1 MFNAR
6 HYDDQH
12 LNSDR
17 SAAPHEPADQRELRL
32 ASTTGPTLGSEL
44 DSSSSVPTLRLL
56 GAVELD
62 GPVSLRFLDQRR
74 YRLLAYLAL
83 HGGWVGRDPLAN
95 LFWPDRTQQAARSN
109 LRKLLLEVR
118 ALDLPQLESDRRGV
132 RWNVSTDVAEY
143 QAALKRGDTNA
154 ALALYRGP
162 ALQGL
167 NGGDSDAFNN
177 WLEGE
182 RRRLRTAWRETV
194 VAVLPQRDPA
204 GVLALARLLLDDDPC
219 DEDAIVA
226 ALDAHHARGD
236 SHGAAQDFRLYAERL
251 IEGLGIEPSARVRS
265 AAARAAGLVPHE
277 SAASDPR
284 AGEMPGSGGS
294 AWPAASFIGRARE
307 LNELSALL
315 TSASCRLLTVTG
327 PGGMGKSALVK
338 QAARQLASSYADGV
352 TWIALD
358 DLTDVA
364 QVAPRIA
371 AEFALVLAPL
381 QDPVEHITAQLAP
394 RQTLLVLDNA
404 EHLPCLS
411 TLVERLIAGAPRL
424 QVLST
429 SRSRF
434 GVRHEWLLPLTGLAL
449 APPDGPAHDI
459 IAADAVRLF
468 VTQARATDP
477 RFNIDANAPQ
487 IARLVRAVGGLPLAI
502 LLAASW
508 VRLLPLSEL
517 LREVTQ
523 SLDVLEGAE
532 MGDERPEHRS
542 VRATFEQS
550 WRLLSPQEQR
560 ALAALSVMVGAFT
573 LAAARAIAAAP
584 LPLLASLLDKSLLQT
599 DGAGRFS
606 LHPLIQQFAAEKLA
620 LDAGAAS
627 ATRATHCRHFD
638 QWLRRVADVPRAE
651 EPRAMI
657 EIEPELENLR
667 AMWRHAISTRA
678 WDTVAAS
685 TMPLSRYF
693 ELRSRWSEGAA
704 LLDAADTA
712 LAELPADD
720 HAPNTARANVW
731 RAQSMLDLRSG
742 ANERCMQRAQRSL
755 VLCRALRIR
764 KGIKGNL
771 NNLGL
776 AAWHLNRCDEA
787 ARFLAEAVAEARAD
801 ADVDGEAR
809 SLANTAV
816 VEKARGNFDKAL
828 VLTEQ
833 ALAVHRV
840 RNNAV
845 SIHTTLNN
853 LGNLLRA
860 LQRPRDALV
869 VLNEALVTVGQAGRS
884 TTLPFVLCNLALAHA
899 DLQEFAPALAH
910 AEHALGL
917 NGSHGEPTLETSIRQ
932 ALARAHTGLGRF
944 DEAQRQLARAVRL
957 ALAQHHAGVAVGTL
971 MHWGCWH
978 AARGDRVRAA
988 ALLHFAA
995 RHAVID
1001 GPDRV
1006 AAELALAA
1014 VSKMLA
1020 PASLARAE
1028 SEAEQMTLEQ
1038 LAAELVAAGSHTG

>member
-1 MFNAR
+1 M
-6 HYDDQH
+6 
-12 LNSDR
+12 
-17 SAAPHEPADQRELRL
+17 
-32 ASTTGPTLGSEL
+32 ASTTGPTLGSER

-162 ALQGL
+162 ALRGL
-167 NGGDSDAFNN
+167 DGGDSDAFSS

-182 RRRLRTAWRETV
+182 RRRLHTAWRETV

-236 SHGAAQDFRLYAERL
+236 SHGAAQDFRRYAERL
-251 IEGLGIEPSARVRS
+251 IEGLGVEPSARVRS
-265 AAARAAGLVPHE
+265 AAARAAGPVPHE
-277 SAASDPR
+277 SAASNPR
-284 AGEMPGSGGS
+284 AGETPGSGGS
-294 AWPAASFIGRARE
+294 ALPAASFIGRARE

-315 TSASCRLLTVTG
+315 TSPGCRLLTVTG

-338 QAARQLASSYADGV
+338 QAARQLASNYADGV

-358 DLTDVA
+358 DLSDVA
-364 QVAPRIA
+364 QVAPRVA
-371 AEFALVLAPL
+371 AELALVLAPL
-381 QDPVEHITAQLAP
+381 QDPVERIAAQLAL

-404 EHLPCLS
+404 EHLPRLS
-411 TLVERLIAGAPRL
+411 TLVERLIAAAPRL

-429 SRSRF
+429 SRTRF

-487 IARLVRAVGGLPLAI
+487 IARLVRALGGMPLAI

-523 SLDVLEGAE
+523 SLDVLESAE
-532 MGDERPEHRS
+532 EGDERPEHRS

-550 WRLLSPQEQR
+550 WRLLSPREQR

-599 DGAGRFS
+599 DGAGRFT

-620 LDAGAAS
+620 RDPAAAEAA
-627 ATRATHCRHFD
+627 ATAHCRHFD
-638 QWLRRVADVPRAE
+638 QWLRRVTDVPRAE
-651 EPRAMI
+651 EPHSMAQVESM
-657 EIEPELENLR
+657 LENLR
-667 AMWRHAISTRA
+667 AMWRHAIAARA
-678 WDTVAAS
+678 WGTVAAAAV
-685 TMPLSRYF
+685 PLMRFF

-704 LLDAADTA
+704 LLDAASAA
-712 LAELPADD
+712 LDAVPASDPAAD
-720 HAPNTARANVW
+720 AARANVW
-731 RAQSMLDLRSG
+731 RSQATLDFRSG
-742 ANERCMQRAQRSL
+742 ANERCLQRAERSL
-755 VLCRALRIR
+755 TLCRALGIR

-771 NNLGL
+771 NSLGL
-776 AAWHLNRCDEA
+776 AAWHLNRRDEA
-787 ARFLAEAVAEARAD
+787 ARHFAEAIAEARAD
-801 ADVDGEAR
+801 ADVDGEAMF
-809 SLANTAV
+809 LGNAAL
-816 VEKARGNFDKAL
+816 VEKARGNFARAL
-828 VLTEQ
+828 ALTEQ
-833 ALAVHRV
+833 VLAVHRV
-840 RNNAV
+840 RNNHV
-845 SIHTTLNN
+845 NIHVTLNN

-860 LQRPRDALV
+860 LHRPRDALA
-869 VLNEALVTVGQAGRS
+869 VLNEALATLGDTNLSS
-884 TTLPFVLCNLALAHA
+884 TLSFVLCNVALAHD
-899 DLQEFAPALAH
+899 DLGEFAPALAC
-910 AEHALGL
+910 AERALGL
-917 NGSHGEPTLETSIRQ
+917 LGSQGEPALETSIRH
-932 ALARAHTGLGRF
+932 ALARAHTGLARF
-944 DEAQRQLARAVRL
+944 DEAQRQLARAVQV
-957 ALAQHHAGVAVGTL
+957 ALEQHRTSVAVGTL

-978 AARGDRVRAA
+978 AARGDSVRAA

-995 RHAVID
+995 SHAAID
-1001 GPDRV
+1001 GPDRD

-1014 VSKMLA
+1014 VSKKLA
-1020 PASLARAE
+1020 PATLAHAE